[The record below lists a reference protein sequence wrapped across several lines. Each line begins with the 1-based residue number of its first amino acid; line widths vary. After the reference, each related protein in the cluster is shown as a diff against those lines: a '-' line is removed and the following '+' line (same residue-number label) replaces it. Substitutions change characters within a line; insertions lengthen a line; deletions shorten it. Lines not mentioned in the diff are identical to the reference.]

1 MVREGKVIR
10 SRTDYLLG
18 TDRSL
23 FRNVTIR
30 DPRHNS
36 DHYMVVGQLRG
47 GTVREHVQ
55 YIKGQIRLPLMPP
68 KEPTREDKLF
78 GDLRRAVPKPHV

>member
-10 SRTDYLLG
+10 YRTDYLLG

-23 FRNVTIR
+23 FRNVAVQ

-36 DHYMVVGQLRG
+36 DHYMVVGHLRR
-47 GTVREHVQ
+47 GTAREHAR
-55 YIKGQIRLPLMPP
+55 YIRG
-68 KEPTREDKLF
+68 
-78 GDLRRAVPKPHV
+78 A